1 MKTKPKMSPFAA
13 LKFRNFRL
21 LWIGLLI
28 SRIGSEMQ
36 VVAVIWQVYL
46 LTGSALSLGMIGVAR
61 FLPILFFSLFGGIA
75 ADKFDRRKIM
85 FFSQFLMIFVSLVLA
100 FTTYSGH
107 ISPWLIYLLIAGN
120 SISSAFDTPAR
131 QSLVPSLLPK
141 KYFMNGVG
149 LNTIMWQ
156 TAIVLGPS
164 MAGFIIAYAG
174 VGSVYLI
181 NIFSF
186 IGVII
191 ALIMMKT
198 SGRVVGKTVNFSLAS
213 LQEGLS
219 FVKSTPIIFS
229 TMLLDFFATFFASA
243 TVLLPIFA
251 KDILAV
257 GPQGLG
263 FLYAAPSFGAVIAGI
278 IFSSLGHL
286 KNQGKILIVSVSL
299 YGAATILFGLSR
311 SFYLSLFFLAL
322 IGAGDVVS
330 SIIRNTMRQLST
342 PDHLR
347 GRMVSVNMLFFYGGP
362 QLGEAEAG
370 LAAAF
375 LGAPLSVVLGGA
387 GTIFATIVLALLIP
401 QLRKYRGHDLQAG

>member
-1 MKTKPKMSPFAA
+1 MSPFAA
-13 LKFRNFRL
+13 LKFRDFRL

-36 VVAVIWQVYL
+36 VVAVNWQVYL
-46 LTGSALSLGMIGVAR
+46 LTGSALSLGLIGLSR

-75 ADKFDRRKIM
+75 ADIFNRRKIM
-85 FFSQFLMIFVSLVLA
+85 LFSQFLMIFVSLVLA
-100 FTTYSGH
+100 ITTYSGH
-107 ISPWLIYLLIAGN
+107 ISPILIYLLIAGN
-120 SISSAFDTPAR
+120 SLASAFDTPAR
-131 QSLVPSLLPK
+131 KSLVPSLLPK
-141 KYFMNGVG
+141 KYFMNGVS

-164 MAGFIIAYAG
+164 LSGFIIAYSG
-174 VGSVYLI
+174 VTSVYII
-181 NIFSF
+181 NFFSF
-186 IGVII
+186 FAVII

-198 SGRVVGKTVNFSLAS
+198 SGRVERKTAYFNLSSLK
-213 LQEGLS
+213 EGLN
-219 FVKSTPIIFS
+219 FVKRTPIIFS

-263 FLYAAPSFGAVIAGI
+263 FLYAAPSLGAVIAGI
-278 IFSSLGHL
+278 IFSSLGRL
-286 KNQGKILIVSVSL
+286 KNQGKILIFSVML
-299 YGAATILFGLSR
+299 YGVATILFGLSK

-330 SIIRNTMRQLST
+330 SIIRNTIRQLST

-370 LAAAF
+370 VAAAM
-375 LGAPLSVVLGGA
+375 LGAPLSVVIGGA
-387 GTIFATIVLALLIP
+387 GTIFATLVLALLIP
-401 QLRKYRGHDLQAG
+401 QLRKYRGHDHQAS

>member
-1 MKTKPKMSPFAA
+1 MPDSRSKISPFAA
-13 LKFRNFRL
+13 LKFRDFRL

-36 VVAVIWQVYL
+36 VVAVNWQVYL
-46 LTGSALSLGMIGVAR
+46 MTGSALSLGLIGLSR
-61 FLPILFFSLFGGIA
+61 FLPIIFFSLFGGMA
-75 ADKFDRRKIM
+75 ADIFNRRKIM
-85 FFSQFLMIFVSLVLA
+85 LFSQFLMILVSGVLA

-107 ISPWLIYLLIAGN
+107 ISPLLIYFLIAGN
-120 SISSAFDTPAR
+120 SIASAFDTPAR

-141 KYFMNGVG
+141 KYFMNGVS

-164 MAGFIIAYAG
+164 LSGFIIAYSG
-174 VGSVYLI
+174 VTSVYII
-181 NIFSF
+181 NFFSF
-186 IGVII
+186 FAVII
-191 ALIMMKT
+191 ALIMMKI
-198 SGRVVGKTVNFSLAS
+198 SGRVEGKTAYFNLSSLK
-213 LQEGLS
+213 EGLS
-219 FVKSTPIIFS
+219 FVIKTPIIFS
-229 TMLLDFFATFFASA
+229 TMLLDFFATFFSSA

-263 FLYAAPSFGAVIAGI
+263 FLYAAPSLGAVIAGI

-286 KNQGKILIVSVSL
+286 KNQGKILLVSVAL
-299 YGAATILFGLSR
+299 YGVATILFGLSR

-330 SIIRNTMRQLST
+330 TIIRNTMRQLST

-375 LGAPLSVVLGGA
+375 LGTPLSVVLGGA
-387 GTIFATIVLALLIP
+387 GTILATLILSALIP
-401 QLRKYRGHDLQAG
+401 QLRRYSGSK

>member
-1 MKTKPKMSPFAA
+1 MKPKISPFAA
-13 LKFRNFRL
+13 LKFRDFRL

-36 VVAVIWQVYL
+36 VVAVNWQVYL
-46 LTGSALSLGMIGVAR
+46 MTGSAFSLGLIGLSR
-61 FLPILFFSLFGGIA
+61 FLPILFFSLLGGIA
-75 ADKFDRRKIM
+75 ADIFDRRKIM
-85 FFSQFLMIFVSLVLA
+85 LFSQFLMIFVSCVLA
-100 FTTYSGH
+100 FTTYTGH
-107 ISPWLIYLLIAGN
+107 ITPVLIYLLIAGN
-120 SISSAFDTPAR
+120 SLASVFDTPAR
-131 QSLVPSLLPK
+131 QSFTPSLLPK
-141 KYFMNGVG
+141 KYFMNAVT

-164 MAGFIIAYAG
+164 LAGFIIAYLG
-174 VGSVYLI
+174 VTSVYII
-181 NIFSF
+181 NFFSF
-186 IGVII
+186 FAVII
-191 ALIMMKT
+191 ALVMMKT
-198 SGRVVGKTVNFSLAS
+198 SGRVERKTAYFNLAS

-219 FVKSTPIIFS
+219 FVKRTPIIFS

-251 KDILAV
+251 KDILMV

-263 FLYAAPSFGAVIAGI
+263 FLYAAPSLGAVIAGI
-278 IFSSLGHL
+278 IFSSLGRL
-286 KNQGKILIVSVSL
+286 KNQGKILIVSVAL
-299 YGAATILFGLSR
+299 YGAATILFGLSK

-330 SIIRNTMRQLST
+330 TIIRNTIRQLST

-370 LAAAF
+370 VAAAMF
-375 LGAPLSVVLGGA
+375 GAPLSVVIGGA
-387 GTIFATIVLALLIP
+387 GTILATLILSALIP
-401 QLRKYRGHDLQAG
+401 QLRRYSGSK